1 MKILF
6 FAFIFQIAAYSCTKP
21 VAVNPTVSIIGV
33 WEPTYQIQN
42 LNADGTWSE
51 WITINTLIALPTYEF
66 TEKGRFLLN
75 GKIDESCCMPGSLFK
90 LNGNT
95 ISFQYEKAPDCST
108 IKCANT
114 NEKTIFSM
122 DENYLVLI
130 ESSGRVKNKYRKAK

>member
-6 FAFIFQIAAYSCTKP
+6 FAFIFQIVAYNCTKP
-21 VAVNPTVSIIGV
+21 VTVNPTVSIIGV

-51 WITINTLIALPTYEF
+51 WITIYTLIALPTYEF

-75 GKIDESCCMPGSLFK
+75 GKIDESCCLPGSLFK
-90 LNGNT
+90 LNGNI
-95 ISFQYEKAPDCST
+95 ISFQYEKAPDCGT
-108 IKCANT
+108 INCANA
-114 NEKTIFSM
+114 NEKTIFSI

-130 ESSGRVKNKYRKAK
+130 ESNGKVKNKYKKAK